1 MSAQPI
7 ETGTATD
14 TLVEVSGLYKY
25 FPIHA
30 GLMSRHI
37 GDVKAVDGVDFT
49 IARGETLGLVGE
61 SGSGKTTVG
70 RVLLR
75 LLPASKGEVCFDGK
89 PILDL
94 PRSEIRRLRREMQ
107 IIFQDPFASLNPR
120 MTVGD
125 IVAEP
130 LKIHH
135 LAQGKQIDAR
145 VQELLRLV
153 GLQPYHSNRYPH
165 EFSGGQRQ
173 RIGIAR
179 ALAVDPKFIVCDEP
193 VSALD
198 VSIQAQVI
206 NLLEDL
212 QEKLGLTY
220 LFIAHDLS
228 VVRHIST
235 RVAVMYVG
243 KLMEMARRDDL
254 YEQPLHPYTISLLS
268 AIPIPDPHVEQRR
281 KRIVLTG
288 DIPSPVNPP
297 SGCRFHTRCPIAFD
311 RCKVEVPPFTEYH
324 PGHFAACHWVEEHG
338 GKQPDIT
345 AAIAAK
351 DSAGGSVVVAPG
363 SLTDSV
369 PPA

>member
-1 MSAQPI
+1 MNN
-7 ETGTATD
+7 G
-14 TLVEVSGLYKY
+14 TLVETKDLFKY

-30 GLMSRHI
+30 GLMSRHVA
-37 GDVKAVDGVDFT
+37 DVRAVDGVSFA
-49 IARGETLGLVGE
+49 IKQGETLGLVGE
-61 SGSGKTTVG
+61 SGSGKTTIG
-70 RVLLR
+70 RLLLR
-75 LLPASKGEVCFDGK
+75 LLPATRGEIRFEGHDVLAMNRGQ
-89 PILDL
+89 L
-94 PRSEIRRLRREMQ
+94 RRLRRSMQ

-120 MTVGD
+120 MTIGD

-130 LKIHH
+130 LEIHGITK
-135 LAQGKQIDAR
+135 GKETERR
-145 VQELLRLV
+145 VRELLELV
-153 GLQPYHSNRYPH
+153 GLQPYHANRYPH

-173 RIGIAR
+173 RVGVAR
-179 ALAVDPKFIVCDEP
+179 ALAVNPKFIVCDEP

-212 QEKLGLTY
+212 QEKFGLTY

-228 VVRHIST
+228 VVRHIAS

-243 KLMEMARRDDL
+243 KIVELADRDAL
-254 YEQPLHPYTISLLS
+254 YANPTHPYTQALLS
-268 AIPIPDPHVEQRR
+268 AIPIPDPVLEKRR

-311 RCKVEVPPFTEYH
+311 RCVTEEPPLREYE

-338 GKQPDIT
+338 GR
-345 AAIAAK
+345 
-351 DSAGGSVVVAPG
+351 APE
-363 SLTDSV
+363 LTR
-369 PPA
+369 